1 MKKMKFAIRIYTP
14 GDPFHK
20 RMSFYENRKNGEMYL
35 QYTLGNWAIMFA
47 WIDITNHFGHMPF
60 FMWVNHE

>member
-1 MKKMKFAIRIYTP
+1 MKERKFTIRIYTP

-20 RMSFYENRKNGEMYL
+20 RESFWEKRKNGDEFL

-47 WIDITNHFGHMPF
+47 WIDTEGKPMPF

>member
-1 MKKMKFAIRIYTP
+1 MEKRKFFIRIYTP

-20 RMSFYENRKNGEMYL
+20 RASFWEKRSSGDEYL
-35 QYTLGNWAIMFA
+35 QFALGNWAIMGG
-47 WIDITNHFGHMPF
+47 WVLPIGLEDMPF